1 MIPDLATRSN
11 RRLRFSQSGPKA
23 GSISSDGTRE
33 TVASSGFRGRLGLHG
48 YVQGPRCANEEDPCS
63 VCTYI
68 PTGSDSVSGCS
79 DWPEDPNARG
89 NSASIRGYRRGPS
102 TVGLPHRE
110 SQRRDSGKAVG
121 RIGFQVSFREHRCE
135 HRGLRSGGRRPRSGA
150 RGLRLPEGLR
160 RPEQGSGGFPD
171 RGTPEVGGPVL
182 HEGLQRQ
189 HSGPGAV
196 RECPSGH
203 LPHNPRGIM
212 DHRGQRRSFG
222 RYTELNSGGGPQVSC
237 PGEDEHLRR
246 SQNDRARD

>member
-1 MIPDLATRSN
+1 MLRLA
-11 RRLRFSQSGPKA
+11 G
-23 GSISSDGTRE
+23 GSEREGGTRPRFGVIAE
-33 TVASSGFRGRLGLHG
+33 DHQPWVSLIGSHSGEIPVKLWEGLDSRYHFENTDVNIDGFAVAVDGPAAELGALD
-48 YVQGPRCANEEDPCS
+48 YP
-63 VCTYI
+63 
-68 PTGSDSVSGCS
+68 
-79 DWPEDPNARG
+79 
-89 NSASIRGYRRGPS
+89 
-102 TVGLPHRE
+102 
-110 SQRRDSGKAVG
+110 K
-121 RIGFQVSFREHRCE
+121 
-135 HRGLRSGGRRPRSGA
+135 
-150 RGLRLPEGLR
+150 GLR

-222 RYTELNSGGGPQVSC
+222 RCTELDSGGGPQISC
-237 PGEDEHLRR
+237 PGEDERLRR